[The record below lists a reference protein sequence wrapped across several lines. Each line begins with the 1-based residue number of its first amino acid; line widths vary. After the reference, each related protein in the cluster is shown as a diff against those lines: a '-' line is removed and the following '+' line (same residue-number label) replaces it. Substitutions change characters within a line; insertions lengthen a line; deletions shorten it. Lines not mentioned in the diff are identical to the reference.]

1 MRKESTE
8 SRSESRPEWEQLED
22 WVRSQVQRLIQ
33 ELLEEE
39 VTAFLGRAKSA
50 LRSDSDSDTGY
61 RNGYGRARRLTLSSG
76 TIQLRRP
83 RVRDTEEQFESRLLP
98 LFVNRTR
105 KVAELIPE
113 LYLHGLSEGDF
124 DLALRGLLGED
135 APVSASTVAR
145 LKDKWNDELAQWRSR
160 PLDDLEVV
168 YMWVDGVY
176 VKAGLEKEK
185 AAVLVVMAALSDGS
199 KVVVSA
205 VPGYRESTENWSEVL
220 RDIKRRGLSCPR
232 LVVGD
237 GHLGIWGA
245 LRNVYPQ
252 AAEQRCWN
260 HKIVNVLAK
269 EVSSKSVYPVR
280 RCTLCLNNTGL
291 RPKRGDTPPMRK
303 ESTESRSES
312 RPEWEQ
318 LEDWVRSQVQRLI
331 QELLEEEVTA
341 FLGRAKSAL
350 RSDSDSDTGYRN
362 GYGRARRLTLS
373 SGTIQLRR
381 PRVRDTEEQFES
393 RLLPLFVNR
402 TRKVAELIP
411 ELCLHGLSEGDF
423 DLALRGLLGEDAS
436 VSASTVARLK
446 SKWNDE
452 LAQWRSRPL
461 DDLEVVYMWVDGV
474 YVKAGL
480 EKEKAAVLV
489 VMAALSDGS
498 KVVVSTVP
506 GYRESTENWSE
517 VLRDIK
523 RRGLSCPRLVVGDG
537 HLGIWGA
544 LRNVYPQAAEQ
555 RCWNHK
561 IVNVLAKLPKRQQ
574 DQAKLM
580 LRPIPYAQTRTE
592 AERLRTEF
600 TRWCR
605 DHSYEAASVTLERDW
620 DRMITFYDF
629 PKEHWSHLRT
639 TNPVE
644 SPFAALRLRTD
655 AAKRYKRVDRAIAV
669 IWKMLMVAE
678 QRFRRL
684 KAPELIEDVYL
695 GTQYVDGIVFEPTAE
710 KVAA

>member
-39 VTAFLGRAKSA
+39 VTEFLGRAKSA

-199 KVVVSA
+199 KVVV
-205 VPGYRESTENWSEVL
+205 
-220 RDIKRRGLSCPR
+220 
-232 LVVGD
+232 
-237 GHLGIWGA
+237 
-245 LRNVYPQ
+245 
-252 AAEQRCWN
+252 
-260 HKIVNVLAK
+260 
-269 EVSSKSVYPVR
+269 
-280 RCTLCLNNTGL
+280 
-291 RPKRGDTPPMRK
+291 
-303 ESTESRSES
+303 
-312 RPEWEQ
+312 
-318 LEDWVRSQVQRLI
+318 
-331 QELLEEEVTA
+331 
-341 FLGRAKSAL
+341 RA
-350 RSDSDSDTGYRN
+350 
-362 GYGRARRLTLS
+362 
-373 SGTIQLRR
+373 
-381 PRVRDTEEQFES
+381 
-393 RLLPLFVNR
+393 
-402 TRKVAELIP
+402 
-411 ELCLHGLSEGDF
+411 
-423 DLALRGLLGEDAS
+423 
-436 VSASTVARLK
+436 
-446 SKWNDE
+446 
-452 LAQWRSRPL
+452 
-461 DDLEVVYMWVDGV
+461 
-474 YVKAGL
+474 
-480 EKEKAAVLV
+480 
-489 VMAALSDGS
+489 
-498 KVVVSTVP
+498 VP

-580 LRPIPYAQTRTE
+580 LRTIPYAPTRTE
-592 AERLRTEF
+592 AERLRTVF
-600 TRWCR
+600 TRWCG
-605 DHSYEAASVTLERDW
+605 DHSYEAASEALERDW
-620 DRMITFYDF
+620 DRMVTFYDF
-629 PKEHWSHLRT
+629 PKEHWGHLRT

-695 GTQYVDGIVFEPTAE
+695 GAQYAVHSMRMESPLNQRLRRSPPDVVYTPIDVTS
-710 KVAA
+710 VAARTHVGVFTRGAYLNDPERKGEGALKRHIANLAPLLRRKDSEDPSLTSPCQRSQFAQTTTPRQPRIISHVSPRTPCQSIKTDCDATGQPINKQRGQRFAGPVWLSEWSGGLDCHASIS

>member
-1 MRKESTE
+1 M
-8 SRSESRPEWEQLED
+8 
-22 WVRSQVQRLIQ
+22 RSQVRRLIQ

-50 LRSDSDSDTGY
+50 LRSDSDNDTGY

-113 LYLHGLSEGDF
+113 LYLHGSIRRR
-124 DLALRGLLGED
+124 LRSGFAGAAGRGRTGIGEHGG
-135 APVSASTVAR
+135 PVGSPSGTMS
-145 LKDKWNDELAQWRSR
+145 LPNGRSR

-269 EVSSKSVYPVR
+269 
-280 RCTLCLNNTGL
+280 
-291 RPKRGDTPPMRK
+291 
-303 ESTESRSES
+303 
-312 RPEWEQ
+312 
-318 LEDWVRSQVQRLI
+318 
-331 QELLEEEVTA
+331 
-341 FLGRAKSAL
+341 
-350 RSDSDSDTGYRN
+350 
-362 GYGRARRLTLS
+362 
-373 SGTIQLRR
+373 
-381 PRVRDTEEQFES
+381 
-393 RLLPLFVNR
+393 
-402 TRKVAELIP
+402 
-411 ELCLHGLSEGDF
+411 
-423 DLALRGLLGEDAS
+423 
-436 VSASTVARLK
+436 
-446 SKWNDE
+446 
-452 LAQWRSRPL
+452 
-461 DDLEVVYMWVDGV
+461 
-474 YVKAGL
+474 
-480 EKEKAAVLV
+480 
-489 VMAALSDGS
+489 
-498 KVVVSTVP
+498 
-506 GYRESTENWSE
+506 
-517 VLRDIK
+517 
-523 RRGLSCPRLVVGDG
+523 
-537 HLGIWGA
+537 
-544 LRNVYPQAAEQ
+544 
-555 RCWNHK
+555 
-561 IVNVLAKLPKRQQ
+561 LPKRQQ

-580 LRPIPYAQTRTE
+580 LRTIPYAPTRTE
-592 AERLRTEF
+592 AERLRTVF
-600 TRWCR
+600 TRWCG
-605 DHSYEAASVTLERDW
+605 DHSYEAASEALERDW
-620 DRMITFYDF
+620 DRMVTFYDF
-629 PKEHWSHLRT
+629 PKEHWGHLRT

-695 GTQYVDGIVFEPTAE
+695 GAQYADGIAIESTAE